1 MKPKT
6 VTCIIILTIGIG
18 TDGFFA
24 YLFPIFLQNLI
35 NKIKIVNHFREIKI
49 ILLQLFLL
57 FMLKAVFDLLTDIVQ
72 NKLQLDFELEF
83 SYHYFFNLFRNN
95 IIYHEKHNTAS
106 LVEQLRY
113 DTTKISSI
121 FGPQVIS
128 IVSQLSQCIASL
140 TGLFRAYPL
149 MICWIMIFLPIKFLS
164 SYLLGKIGYRLNKSY
179 IVADKGYSRWVGN
192 IFQSILELKLNPNFD
207 LQKKYSNIQRNV
219 LGKQFRLDI
228 FEAIIRI
235 FDEMSTIL
243 FVCLCLAYPCY
254 LFIEHSI
261 GSIGQLAA
269 IYTYLTLI
277 ISNMSGILNIPI
289 FIGSVKPSY
298 QRFINLGV
306 TSKNKMSSNNK
317 INVNTLNANKIN
329 YNVHGV
335 RIFKDLSFKLLRG
348 QSMKVIGYNGS
359 GKTTLIKILLGYYP
373 INNGQIF
380 INDISADSSN
390 KLYISNFAVC
400 FQFPSIIDENLEE
413 NLSLFTQ
420 KTNLHTSNHVLIDK
434 WIQQVFDIK
443 HISQN
448 EISGGQLK
456 KIALLRVLLSDRDIL
471 IFDEPTESLD
481 ITSKKEFFEIL
492 DSIKPSKII
501 IVITHDIDFNWDY
514 EKIIQ
519 IGER

>member
-1 MKPKT
+1 MKKILKLFLMKPKT

-179 IVADKGYSRWVGN
+179 IVADKGY
-192 IFQSILELKLNPNFD
+192 
-207 LQKKYSNIQRNV
+207 
-219 LGKQFRLDI
+219 
-228 FEAIIRI
+228 
-235 FDEMSTIL
+235 
-243 FVCLCLAYPCY
+243 
-254 LFIEHSI
+254 
-261 GSIGQLAA
+261 
-269 IYTYLTLI
+269 
-277 ISNMSGILNIPI
+277 
-289 FIGSVKPSY
+289 
-298 QRFINLGV
+298 
-306 TSKNKMSSNNK
+306 
-317 INVNTLNANKIN
+317 
-329 YNVHGV
+329 
-335 RIFKDLSFKLLRG
+335 
-348 QSMKVIGYNGS
+348 
-359 GKTTLIKILLGYYP
+359 
-373 INNGQIF
+373 
-380 INDISADSSN
+380 
-390 KLYISNFAVC
+390 
-400 FQFPSIIDENLEE
+400 
-413 NLSLFTQ
+413 
-420 KTNLHTSNHVLIDK
+420 
-434 WIQQVFDIK
+434 
-443 HISQN
+443 
-448 EISGGQLK
+448 
-456 KIALLRVLLSDRDIL
+456 
-471 IFDEPTESLD
+471 
-481 ITSKKEFFEIL
+481 
-492 DSIKPSKII
+492 
-501 IVITHDIDFNWDY
+501 
-514 EKIIQ
+514 
-519 IGER
+519 